1 MYLTHQ
7 EREKL
12 LLLTAASVA
21 ERRKQKG
28 LKLNYPEAVAY
39 LSGYIIEGAREGKT
53 VKELIERCTQLLS
66 AHDVMNGVPEL
77 LQDLQV
83 EATFPDGTKLV
94 SIHHPI
100 SGTDDK
106 KNEPGQYVFGEGD
119 ILLSE
124 NRNRQR
130 IKVIN
135 TGDRPVQVGSHY
147 HFYEVNPALDFD
159 REMTMGYHLDIA
171 SGLSVRFMPK
181 VEMEVD
187 LVAYG
192 GEKQIYGFA
201 GKVNGSLA
209 QQEEN

>member
-106 KNEPGQYVFGEGD
+106 KNEPGQYVFAEGD

-124 NRNRQR
+124 NRSRQR

-135 TGDRPVQVGSHY
+135 TGDRPVQVGLIIIFMRLIQRFTLIGMRRWVTIWISHRVCR
-147 HFYEVNPALDFD
+147 F
-159 REMTMGYHLDIA
+159 
-171 SGLSVRFMPK
+171 GLCQK
-181 VEMEVD
+181 
-187 LVAYG
+187 
-192 GEKQIYGFA
+192 
-201 GKVNGSLA
+201 
-209 QQEEN
+209 